1 MSKFR
6 TPIATAR
13 GLGSARSGARHW
25 MHQRV
30 TAVINLLLLLWFAG
44 SVVSLAGAGYADIIW
59 WVRDPIV
66 TVLLVL
72 LIANLF
78 YHIRLGLQV
87 VIEDYVKS
95 DGTKALS
102 LILLTM
108 VTLVLALLGIV
119 SVLKVSFGG

>member
-30 TAVINLLLLLWFAG
+30 TAVINLVLLLWFAG

>member
-1 MSKFR
+1 MSKLR
-6 TPIATAR
+6 TPIAKAR
-13 GLGSARSGARHW
+13 GQGSAHSGVHHW
-25 MHQRV
+25 IHQRV
-30 TAVINLLLLLWFAG
+30 TAIINLVLLLWFAG

-72 LIANLF
+72 LLANLF
-78 YHIRLGLQV
+78 YHIRLGVQV
-87 VIEDYVKS
+87 VIEDYVKNN
-95 DGTKALS
+95 GIKALS
-102 LILLTM
+102 MVLLTA

>member
-1 MSKFR
+1 MPKFR
-6 TPIATAR
+6 TPIAKAR
-13 GLGSARSGARHW
+13 GLGSAHSGARHW
-25 MHQRV
+25 MHQRI
-30 TAVINLLLLLWFAG
+30 TAVINLVLLLWFAG

-78 YHIRLGLQV
+78 YHIRLGVQV
-87 VIEDYVKS
+87 VIEDYVHKE
-95 DGTKALS
+95 GTKALS

>member
-1 MSKFR
+1 MPKFR
-6 TPIATAR
+6 TPIAKAR
-13 GLGSARSGARHW
+13 GWGSAHSGARHW
-25 MHQRV
+25 MHQRI
-30 TAVINLLLLLWFAG
+30 TAIINLVLLLWFAG

-78 YHIRLGLQV
+78 YHIRLGVQV
-87 VIEDYVKS
+87 VIEDYVHKE
-95 DGTKALS
+95 GTKALS

-108 VTLVLALLGIV
+108 ATLVLALLGIV

>member
-1 MSKFR
+1 
-6 TPIATAR
+6 
-13 GLGSARSGARHW
+13 